1 MEAIAQQQTILS
13 PFDIYEKSEFTG
25 VIDFVRFHNAQNSYS
40 VLKVLIP
47 GQKDEFGEKLYI
59 TAVGSMASPRPDAEC
74 TFRGKWVDDKKW
86 GKQFKFSSYE
96 VMLPSDDQGIVS
108 YLADICYGVGKAKAK
123 KIVDELKRE
132 YPDKNVLEV
141 IQENPAVL
149 KECEALKKVLKPE
162 QAEEIVNNLMQNS
175 VLAELSSLIC
185 GEGVSPGLAARIYAE
200 YGPGAVDKV
209 KENPYMLA
217 DDVYGVG
224 FKRADAIGLRI
235 GVEKDSE
242 YRIKAAITYILKEA
256 QNSGHCYL
264 EPKHIVY
271 GLREGKSMVVT
282 GLQDLLGFLPD
293 IPTVKAANEKLIEEN
308 RCIRVGDA
316 VYDYKLHEAEVGVAA
331 HMLRLKGQ
339 KVKEI
344 PELDGLVDEVEE
356 IIRKQEPYFTKYA
369 PEQREAVKL
378 VLQSG
383 ISIITGGP
391 GTGKT
396 TVINGVI
403 KAFKKLYPNSWQY
416 PIYLC
421 APTGRAAKRMTEAT
435 GLEAKTIH
443 RLLRYSPDYGG
454 FTYNEH
460 NQLSGPGLLITDE
473 SSMADVELAH
483 DLLQAIE
490 NGIQVVMVGDIDQLP
505 SVGPGS
511 VLRDAI
517 LSGVIPTVRL
527 KYNYRQAAGSGIA
540 DYAHMICQGQWEPP
554 NSKDI
559 HWMRIS
565 DDIAAAA
572 ASDQA
577 AHEVVKRVVQAVK
590 DGLEPMDF
598 QVLSPQRKGAAGVN
612 NLNDLIQDA
621 INPKTPNKPELTFG
635 KSVYRLGSKVMVT
648 SNDYGLG
655 VFNGDLGLITGVM
668 GRDFRGEDKDGKEI
682 KGPGIFAEF
691 DGEEVFFDIDKMGI
705 LDLAYAST
713 VHKSQGS
720 EFKLVIMV
728 CVRSHYI
735 MLQKNLLYTGVTRAK
750 NDLVLIAQDSALK
763 HAVENDKIADRFSL
777 LQKRLRREI

>member
-1 MEAIAQQQTILS
+1 
-13 PFDIYEKSEFTG
+13 
-25 VIDFVRFHNAQNSYS
+25 
-40 VLKVLIP
+40 
-47 GQKDEFGEKLYI
+47 
-59 TAVGSMASPRPDAEC
+59 
-74 TFRGKWVDDKKW
+74 
-86 GKQFKFSSYE
+86 
-96 VMLPSDDQGIVS
+96 
-108 YLADICYGVGKAKAK
+108 
-123 KIVDELKRE
+123 
-132 YPDKNVLEV
+132 
-141 IQENPAVL
+141 
-149 KECEALKKVLKPE
+149 
-162 QAEEIVNNLMQNS
+162 
-175 VLAELSSLIC
+175 
-185 GEGVSPGLAARIYAE
+185 
-200 YGPGAVDKV
+200 
-209 KENPYMLA
+209 
-217 DDVYGVG
+217 
-224 FKRADAIGLRI
+224 
-235 GVEKDSE
+235 
-242 YRIKAAITYILKEA
+242 
-256 QNSGHCYL
+256 
-264 EPKHIVY
+264 
-271 GLREGKSMVVT
+271 
-282 GLQDLLGFLPD
+282 
-293 IPTVKAANEKLIEEN
+293 
-308 RCIRVGDA
+308 
-316 VYDYKLHEAEVGVAA
+316 
-331 HMLRLKGQ
+331 
-339 KVKEI
+339 
-344 PELDGLVDEVEE
+344 
-356 IIRKQEPYFTKYA
+356 
-369 PEQREAVKL
+369 
-378 VLQSG
+378 
-383 ISIITGGP
+383 
-391 GTGKT
+391 
-396 TVINGVI
+396 
-403 KAFKKLYPNSWQY
+403 
-416 PIYLC
+416 
-421 APTGRAAKRMTEAT
+421 MTEAT

-540 DYAHMICQGQWEPP
+540 DYALMICRGQWEPP

-559 HWMRIS
+559 HWMCIS

-572 ASDQA
+572 ASNQA

-590 DGLEPMDF
+590 DGLGPMDF

-612 NLNDLIQDA
+612 NLNNLIQDA

-750 NDLVLIAQDSALK
+750 NDLVLIAQDSAIK